1 MNAPPPTGLMVHADA
16 MLHPQGEDEQAISSL
31 VTQLARLGDRFKDD
45 ATGLDVVEKLGAAI
59 ISLLQNG
66 DAGRLDKGCLDKQ
79 VRDIVGRAGGDSNG
93 L

>member
-1 MNAPPPTGLMVHADA
+1 MATSHLMQHADA
-16 MLHPQGEDEQAISSL
+16 MLHPQGQDEQSI
-31 VTQLARLGDRFKDD
+31 VTLTSELARLGDRFKDD
-45 ATGLDVVEKLGAAI
+45 ATGLDVVEKLGASI

-79 VRDIVGRAGGDSNG
+79 VRDIVARAGGDSNG